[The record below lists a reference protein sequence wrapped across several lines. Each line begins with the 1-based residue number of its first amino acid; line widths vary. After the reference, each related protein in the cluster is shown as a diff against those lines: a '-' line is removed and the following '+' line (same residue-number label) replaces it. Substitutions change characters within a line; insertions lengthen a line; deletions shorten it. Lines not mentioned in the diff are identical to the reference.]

1 MNSDPASLDNLRDI
15 IEPPTVG
22 WWPLAPGWWVV
33 FFILTAVAIVLAVR
47 GWQRWQANAYRRAAL
62 RELQS
67 ATGVAAIA
75 EVLKR
80 TALCVWPRNQVASLS
95 GQAWCSWLG
104 ETADIDVPESV
115 VRILTHDAF
124 SNSAPA
130 SNADYFEEFAINWIR
145 NHSNQTGVRKGRNDE

>member
-22 WWPLAPGWWVV
+22 WWPLASGWWVI
-33 FFILTAVAIVLAVR
+33 FFMLTFVASMLAVR
-47 GWQRWQANAYRRAAL
+47 SWWQWRANAYRRAAL

-104 ETADIDVPESV
+104 ESAEIEVPESV
-115 VRILTHDAF
+115 VRALAHDAF
-124 SNSAPA
+124 SDSAGDTHQLA
-130 SNADYFEEFAINWIR
+130 EFAVNWIK
-145 NHSNQTGVRKGRNDE
+145 NHRNQTEDRKGHNHE

>member
-15 IEPPTVG
+15 IEPATVG

-33 FFILTAVAIVLAVR
+33 IGLLTVVASMLAVR
-47 GWQRWQANAYRRAAL
+47 SWQQWRANVYRRAAL

-75 EVLKR
+75 EILKR

-104 ETADIDVPESV
+104 DTADIEVSETV
-115 VRILTHDAF
+115 AHALTHDAF
-124 SNSAPA
+124 SNSA
-130 SNADYFEEFAINWIR
+130 ADTHQLAEFAVNWVK
-145 NHSNQTGVRKGRNDE
+145 NHRNQTEDRKGRKDK